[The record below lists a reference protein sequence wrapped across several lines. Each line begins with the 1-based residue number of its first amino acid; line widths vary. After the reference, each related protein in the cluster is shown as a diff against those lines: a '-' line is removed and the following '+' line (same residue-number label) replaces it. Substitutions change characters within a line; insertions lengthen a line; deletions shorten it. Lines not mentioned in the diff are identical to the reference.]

1 MLEETKALLAQ
12 ATPTEETKAKIEQL
26 RALVQAHETAI
37 GEATKKAQAEREA
50 AQKAPSA
57 REEAKASARQ
67 DRVPS
72 QRQDIARGEGQA
84 AEEAAG
90 ETATPKLEP
99 MREDAEVKAT
109 DVSLAISEPE
119 SLLSA

>member
-1 MLEETKALLAQ
+1 MLAL
-12 ATPTEETKAKIEQL
+12 ATTTEETKAKIEQL

-37 GEATKKAQAEREA
+37 EEATKKAKAEREA
-50 AQKAPSA
+50 ALKAPSA
-57 REEAKASARQ
+57 REEAKSSARQ
-67 DRVPS
+67 DRIPS
-72 QRQDIARGEGQA
+72 QRQDIARGEGRA
-84 AEEAAG
+84 AEEAAD
-90 ETATPKLEP
+90 EDATPKLEP